1 LFVIALVSEIR
12 SGFESFSEA
21 ELLVEGGGGF
31 DGGGAGGFVEVV
43 GDFEDAGNVGRQ
55 CGDVTG
61 YIGPVDVAC
70 AGPEVVVLGAVVVV
84 EVELGDAGFEE
95 LEGSVDAYVLFRR
108 GEVGVAEVEAD
119 TYVVEVAYTDDLEE
133 MLGGGDLVLEV
144 FEEDADAEGM
154 GEGFEVLDGS
164 EGVLERTGVPE
175 VVLVAEVEDDG
186 LDGELLGG
194 FEGALDLVHGVDA
207 AGLFGVDEVEIGG
220 YVAGPL
226 SVGAVAGVDRLV
238 KGGGD
243 FVGAKPGG
251 DVADGGAVGV
261 VEVVA
266 GGEDLDGLG
275 SAVMKGVEQ
284 AGVQA
289 LLKEDV
295 GR

>member
-1 LFVIALVSEIR
+1 M
-12 SGFESFSEA
+12 
-21 ELLVEGGGGF
+21 VEGGGGF

-43 GDFEDAGNVGRQ
+43 GDFEDAWNVGRQ
-55 CGDVTG
+55 CRDVAG
-61 YIGPVDVAC
+61 YVGPVDVAC

-84 EVELGDAGFEE
+84 EVKLGDAGLEKF
-95 LEGSVDAYVLFRR
+95 EGSVDAYVLLGR

-119 TYVVEVAYTDDLEE
+119 AYVVEVAYTDDLEE
-133 MLGGGDLVLEV
+133 VLGSGDLVLEV
-144 FEEDADAEGM
+144 FEEDADTEGM
-154 GEGFEVLDGS
+154 GEGFEVLDGG
-164 EGVLERTGVPE
+164 EGVLKGAGVPE

-207 AGLFGVDEVEIGG
+207 VGLFGVDEVEIGC

-243 FVGAKPGG
+243 FVGAEPGG
-251 DVADGGAVGV
+251 DVADSGAVGV

-266 GGEDLDGLG
+266 GGEELDGFG
-275 SAVMKGVEQ
+275 SAVVKGVEQ
-284 AGVQA
+284 ARVQA